1 MPTGVNVILSFL
13 VLTLLVVVAI
23 QTVSLLREKDQQRIL
38 LFKRICILVTII
50 IILIVCNI
58 VTWPAWLYNS
68 DDLKKLK
75 KQGNEIKEK
84 LEDYRLKNGKYPIDI
99 RESQIVLPKTK
110 YGRWQYEIDSQGIKY
125 YLRVGHYGDNGF
137 VMYGDSVMKGWG
149 IDR

>member
-110 YGRWQYEIDSQGIKY
+110 YGRW
-125 YLRVGHYGDNGF
+125 H
-137 VMYGDSVMKGWG
+137 
-149 IDR
+149 